1 MPSVWLP
8 LVKSLLLLYGINLS
22 GVYLLVPRRH
32 VGLKLRNVVVAQHD
46 GFVIVV
52 VIFKDGWE
60 EVAGRLA
67 FRVTHGKDGSVGTF
81 GYELVLQAV
90 ATAVASD
97 DTADFPE
104 LEVVQELTTRYTYL
118 AHEQLIDVAG
128 GS

>member
-1 MPSVWLP
+1 M
-8 LVKSLLLLYGINLS
+8 G
-22 GVYLLVPRRH
+22 YLFVPCRH
-32 VGLKLRNVVVAQHD
+32 VGLKFRNLVIAQYD
-46 GFVIVV
+46 GFLLV
-52 VIFKDGWE
+52 VIFEDGWE

-67 FRVTHGKDGSVGTF
+67 LRITHGKDGGVGAF

-90 ATAVASD
+90 ATTVASD

-104 LEVVQELTTRYTYL
+104 LEVVQELTTRYAYL